1 MECPYC
7 DLSASR
13 MRLHSHVV
21 EEHGGVLE
29 RDGTTYTLSC
39 PSEGCAETLTMGAG
53 TSTED
58 ALEGFG
64 NEVRMLAFDRLLD
77 HLEEEHGK
85 EN

>member
-1 MECPYC
+1 
-7 DLSASR
+7 
-13 MRLHSHVV
+13 
-21 EEHGGVLE
+21 
-29 RDGTTYTLSC
+29 
-39 PSEGCAETLTMGAG
+39 MGAG